1 MALGW
6 IATLSI
12 RTALSIH
19 VARAVHP
26 KLDMPTEFF
35 FQPVQ
40 RRLFHLACELLFIFS
55 IGSSAVQ
62 AITVHH
68 GPRGYL
74 SQDYGDRI
82 SDFRT
87 TVYSLI
93 VSPRLE
99 MGRFYLG
106 IFASLFLTS
115 VLLLSRRR
123 LMLLTNSRFR

>member
-55 IGSSAVQ
+55 IGSSA
-62 AITVHH
+62 
-68 GPRGYL
+68 
-74 SQDYGDRI
+74 
-82 SDFRT
+82 
-87 TVYSLI
+87 SLI